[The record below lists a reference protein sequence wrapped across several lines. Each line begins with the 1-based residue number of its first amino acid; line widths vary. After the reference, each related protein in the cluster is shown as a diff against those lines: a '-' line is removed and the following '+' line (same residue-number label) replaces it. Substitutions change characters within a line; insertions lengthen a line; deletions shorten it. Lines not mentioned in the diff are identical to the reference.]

1 MKNILP
7 ILCLTII
14 FFQCKTAQPPPLAE
28 ATATLENTYWKLA
41 EMNGQP
47 VITPTDAREVH
58 MILGP
63 TETAKQIKGF
73 AGCNTIGGSYS
84 TEGSKIK
91 FVTLSTKM
99 FCQDTQEIENFF
111 LKVLSQAD
119 SYKINGQTLELYQ
132 GSTLLAPFTA
142 VYLK

>member
-1 MKNILP
+1 MKKILP
-7 ILCLTII
+7 ILYLTLI
-14 FFQCKTAQPPPLAE
+14 FVQCKTAQPPVDT

-47 VITPTDAREVH
+47 VITPADAREVH

-63 TETAKQIKGF
+63 VETEKRIKGF

>member
-1 MKNILP
+1 MKKILP
-7 ILCLTII
+7 ILCLTLI
-14 FFQCKTAQPPPLAE
+14 FIQCKTAQQPASAA

-63 TETAKQIKGF
+63 MGTEKQIKGF

-84 TEGSKIK
+84 TDGSKIK

-99 FCQDTQEIENFF
+99 FCEDTQDVENFF

-132 GSTLLAPFTA
+132 GGTLLAPFTA